1 MTGEG
6 IVPHVDDGIV
16 GMSLG
21 GSVVMH
27 VCWGWR
33 RSTRCGCRLIA
44 YWRGMVCSSIPFLL
58 VLIVVCTPGYKYMDL
73 HDSKVRFDHGSN
85 PK

>member
-6 IVPHVDDGIV
+6 IVPHVDDGII

-33 RSTRCGCRLIA
+33 RVQGVVAAS
-44 YWRGMVCSSIPFLL
+44 LL
-58 VLIVVCTPGYKYMDL
+58 TGEAWYVLQYCL
-73 HDSKVRFDHGSN
+73 F
-85 PK
+85 

>member
-33 RSTRCGCRLIA
+33 RVQGVVAAS
-44 YWRGMVCSSIPFLL
+44 LL
-58 VLIVVCTPGYKYMDL
+58 TGEAWYVLQY
-73 HDSKVRFDHGSN
+73 RFFWYS
-85 PK
+85 